1 MRRGWLQCLYGTWA
15 ADTVSAVPIDND
27 SERALVLMALDAR
40 RRRLD
45 KPTRIVLDEARE
57 LARADLLASLM
68 REEPNNGKES

>member
-1 MRRGWLQCLYGTWA
+1 M
-15 ADTVSAVPIDND
+15 SAVPIDND

-68 REEPNNGKES
+68 SEQPNNGRKA